1 MSLLLPR
8 HVAAARAKE
17 KAAAPARIGGF
28 ERPQNS
34 ARRVDTDDFISD
46 GDVIDQIAQIPDD
59 RPLPKPVG
67 WRLMLLV
74 LSAPET
80 SEGGVIMVDDHR
92 EAKSLSSPQGVVLA
106 MGDAAFKDPG
116 RFDSPWC
123 SVGDRVLF
131 QKYGGRMF
139 QLRSGQH
146 LVFLNDTEIVG
157 VVDGGWIDPEAAAN
171 V

>member
-8 HVAAARAKE
+8 HVAAARAKQKSTE
-17 KAAAPARIGGF
+17 RIGGF

-34 ARRVDTDDFISD
+34 ARRVDTDDFI
-46 GDVIDQIAQIPDD
+46 GDNDVVEQIAQIPDD

-74 LSAPET
+74 LSVPET

-106 MGDAAFKDPG
+106 MGDAAFKDSA
-116 RFDSPWC
+116 RFDTPWC
-123 SVGDRVLF
+123 AVGDRVLF

-157 VVDGGWIDPEAAAN
+157 IVDGGWIDPEAATNA
-171 V
+171 